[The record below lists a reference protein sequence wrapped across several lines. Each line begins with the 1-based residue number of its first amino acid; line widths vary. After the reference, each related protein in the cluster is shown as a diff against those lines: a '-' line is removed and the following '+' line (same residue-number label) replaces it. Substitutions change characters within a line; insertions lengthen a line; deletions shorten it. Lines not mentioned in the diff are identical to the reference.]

1 MRWMVMAA
9 ALAFAGAAGAQNGIM
24 TVAGHSVEVNDGT
37 QGDKMLL
44 VDGQLMHL
52 NGVIYLD
59 DAVKLVGGISVVT
72 GSAGPGGNACNAA
85 PFVLAL
91 PEGVAPEFFGPIDSC
106 AYLPVVDVQ
115 SQAIVFASEPSP
127 SEPGEVWVW
136 NRLTGM
142 TEALPEAFVP
152 VESAGWD
159 TLGDLAGAHPAE
171 ALALSPVYEA
181 LVAGLGPDY
190 DAFAARISG
199 LGSGDLTEA
208 GYLGEACEKFT
219 CEADFAVLYLHAP
232 TERVFA
238 IWHVAGEIENR
249 IWPQD
254 TTLWPTEA
262 MAVLRAKGEGG

>member
-37 QGDKMLL
+37 QGDKVLL

-72 GSAGPGGNACNAA
+72 GSAGPAGNACNAA

-91 PEGVAPEFFGPIDSC
+91 PEGAAPEFYGPINSC

-115 SQAIVFASEPSP
+115 SQAIVFASEPTP
-127 SEPGEVWVW
+127 SQPGEVWVW

-171 ALALSPVYEA
+171 ALTLAPVFEA
-181 LVAGLGPDY
+181 LVAGLGPDC